1 LSVSR
6 ETVLA
11 SAQVQR
17 LLAALAA
24 EPDPHTTVSDPE
36 AALEVHVADS
46 LSGLEIPEL
55 ASGRRIADIGAGAGF
70 PGLVLALALPRA
82 EVDLIESVGRKT
94 AVMDRLIQAAELGN
108 ARSVTA
114 RVEDFARV
122 PPALGGGR
130 EAYDAVTA
138 RAVGPLALL
147 VEYAAPLLRDGGVL
161 VAWKGARD
169 SAEEAAGAAAAR
181 DVGMAVK
188 EVVSVQPYPASENR
202 HLHVFRK
209 SAPTPARFPRRAGIA
224 RKRPLA

>member
-6 ETVLA
+6 ETID
-11 SAQVQR
+11 R

-24 EPDPHTTVSDPE
+24 EPDPHTTVADPE

-46 LSGLEIPEL
+46 LSGLEVREL
-55 ASGRRIADIGAGAGF
+55 AAARRIADIGAGAGF
-70 PGLVLALALPRA
+70 PGLVLAIALPRA
-82 EVDLIESVGRKT
+82 QVDLIESAGRKT
-94 AVMDRLIQAAELGN
+94 AVIDRLIQAAELGN

-114 RVEDFARV
+114 RAEDFART
-122 PPALGGGR
+122 PAALGGGR

-147 VEYAAPLLRDGGVL
+147 VEYAAPLLRPGGVL

-169 SAEEAAGAAAAR
+169 AAEEGSGAAAAEK
-181 DVGMAVK
+181 VGMAVK
-188 EVVSVQPYPASENR
+188 EVVPVQPYEASENR
-202 HLHVFRK
+202 HLHVFCK
-209 SAPTPARFPRRAGIA
+209 TAPTPPEFPRRAGIA

>member
-6 ETVLA
+6 ETPAVR
-11 SAQVQR
+11 R
-17 LLAALAA
+17 LLDALAA

-55 ASGRRIADIGAGAGF
+55 SSARRIADIGAGAGF
-70 PGLVLALALPRA
+70 PGLVLAIALPRA
-82 EVDLIESVGRKT
+82 EVDLIESASRKA
-94 AVMDRLIQAAELGN
+94 AVIDRLIQAAELSN

-114 RVEDFARV
+114 RAEDFART
-122 PPALGGGR
+122 PAVLGGGR

-138 RAVGPLALL
+138 RAVGPLAVL
-147 VEYAAPLLRDGGVL
+147 VEYAAPLLRGDGVL

-169 SAEEAAGAAAAR
+169 SAEEASGAAAAEK
-181 DVGMAVK
+181 VGMAVK
-188 EVVSVQPYPASENR
+188 EVVLVRPYEASENR

-209 SAPTPARFPRRAGIA
+209 ISPTPPEFPRRAGMA

>member
-6 ETVLA
+6 ETVLK
-11 SAQVQR
+11 SAQVER
-17 LLAALAA
+17 LLEALAA
-24 EPDPHTTVSDPE
+24 EPDPHTTVADPA

-55 ASGRRIADIGAGAGF
+55 SSARRIADIGAGAGF
-70 PGLVLALALPRA
+70 PGLVLAVALPRA
-82 EVDLIESVGRKT
+82 KVDLIESVGRKT
-94 AVMDRLIQAAELGN
+94 ALVDRLIQAAELTN

-114 RVEDFARV
+114 RAEDWARV

-138 RAVGPLALL
+138 RAVGSLSVL
-147 VEYAAPLLRDGGVL
+147 VEYAAPLLRVDGVL

-169 SAEEAAGAAAAR
+169 ADEEDAGAAAAGKL
-181 DVGMAVK
+181 GMAVK
-188 EVVSVQPYPASENR
+188 VVIPVQPYEASENR

-209 SAPTPARFPRRAGIA
+209 IAPTPAEFPRRAGMA
-224 RKRPLA
+224 RKRPLG

>member
-6 ETVLA
+6 ETVR
-11 SAQVQR
+11 R
-17 LLAALAA
+17 LLEALAA
-24 EPDPHTTVSDPE
+24 EPDPHTTVSEPE
-36 AALEVHVADS
+36 AALEVHVEDS
-46 LSGLEIPEL
+46 LSGLTVPEL
-55 ASGRRIADIGAGAGF
+55 SRGRRIADIGAGAGF

-82 EVDLIESVGRKT
+82 QVDLIESMGRKT
-94 AVMDRLIQAAELGN
+94 AVMDRLIQAMELSN

-122 PPALGGGR
+122 PASLGGGAG
-130 EAYDAVTA
+130 AYDAATA
-138 RAVGPLALL
+138 RAVGPLAVL

-169 SAEEAAGAAAAR
+169 ADEEAAGAAAAGV
-181 DVGMAVK
+181 VGMAVE
-188 EVVSVQPYPASENR
+188 EVLPVKPYPSSENR

-209 SAPTPARFPRRAGIA
+209 IAPTPDRFPRRAGMA

>member
-6 ETVLA
+6 ETFLP
-11 SAQVQR
+11 
-17 LLAALAA
+17 LLEALAA

-46 LSGLEIPEL
+46 LSGLEVSEL
-55 ASGRRIADIGAGAGF
+55 SSARRIADMGAGAGF

-82 EVDLIESVGRKT
+82 QVDLIESAGRKT
-94 AVMDRLIQAAELGN
+94 AVMDRLIQAASISN

-114 RVEDFARV
+114 RVEDYARV
-122 PPALGGGR
+122 PASLSAGGG
-130 EAYDAVTA
+130 AYDAVTA
-138 RAVGPLALL
+138 RAVGPLAVL
-147 VEYAAPLLRDGGVL
+147 VEYAAPLLREDGVL

-169 SAEEAAGAAAAR
+169 ADEEAAGAAAAR
-181 DVGMAVK
+181 EVGMAVE
-188 EVVSVQPYPASENR
+188 EVLEVKPYPSSENR

-209 SAPTPARFPRRAGIA
+209 VAPTPDRFPRRAGMA